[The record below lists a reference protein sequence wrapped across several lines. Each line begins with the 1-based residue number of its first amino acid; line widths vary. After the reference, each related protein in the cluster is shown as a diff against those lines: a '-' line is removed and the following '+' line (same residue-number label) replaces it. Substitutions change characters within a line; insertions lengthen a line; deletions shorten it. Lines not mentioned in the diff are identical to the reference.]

1 MGFAGLEF
9 LRNNGAHRMR
19 DDAMRP
25 LLLDNDAAQG
35 EEQQQNEEQEVELS
49 YEVPAEQWCSI
60 DISGTAIPSDWGF
73 RPTRFID
80 GKDLGRTVAWLQT
93 EEGFP
98 IPVRLSE
105 IGAIVIH
112 NDAGHLRREWYIM
125 ERIVSMIVE
134 PFPWDEVESFAA
146 ALQGEGFRLL
156 QCQEPRGRLSYDFQE
171 MRKATQ
177 NRSMDEMMR
186 LEKQALLRS
195 SNTPVL
201 IDGRLESRT
210 SGFDELNTP
219 VVGMIKGHQ
228 RNYLHPQGWRA
239 YYDLRPEQRTP
250 AFLLKQRNID
260 VVSWYLRLDG
270 TSNDLPSWGIIRL
283 EIPAT
288 FFSQKLG
295 RDWSYINRLSRLIC
309 QYRCM
314 DKSYQRASVSL
325 YPIQRAE
332 ESLGALFTGAETIIN
347 RFYSL
352 TQL

>member
-1 MGFAGLEF
+1 MGIEF
-9 LRNNGAHRMR
+9 LHNNGAHRMR

-25 LLLDNDAAQG
+25 LLLNNSFAQSEENEQE
-35 EEQQQNEEQEVELS
+35 EEQKTDLS
-49 YEVPAEQWCSI
+49 YEVAADQWCPI
-60 DISGTAIPSDWGF
+60 DISATAVPHNWNF
-73 RPTRFID
+73 CPTRFID

-105 IGAIVIH
+105 IGAVVIH

-125 ERIVSMIVE
+125 ERVISMVVE

-146 ALQGEGFRLL
+146 ALQEQGFRLL
-156 QCQEPRGRLSYDFQE
+156 QCQEPGGQLTYDFQE

-195 SNTPVL
+195 SDMPVL
-201 IDGRLESRT
+201 VDGRLASRT
-210 SGFDELNTP
+210 GGFDELNTP

-228 RNYLHPQGWRA
+228 RNYLHPQGWRT
-239 YYDLRPEQRTP
+239 YYDLRMGQRTP
-250 AFLLKQRNID
+250 AFLLQQRNID

-270 TSNDLPSWGIIRL
+270 TANDLPNWGIIRL
-283 EIPAT
+283 EIPAV
-288 FFSQKLG
+288 FFNQKLG
-295 RDWSYINRLSRLIC
+295 TDWSYINRLSRLIC
-309 QYRCM
+309 QYRCP

-332 ESLGALFTGAETIIN
+332 ECLGALFIGAETIIN